1 MNNIK
6 LVSFDIFDTVLIR
19 RCGKPDNIFLLL
31 AMFLFPDDVAKQEAF
46 IIWRRSCKGFTI
58 NDFYSKANA
67 ISFAP
72 YNYQDLIDAEL
83 HIEEEQLIANNNIKN
98 IIADL
103 RSKGNVIKFISD
115 MYLPSHFLEFILR
128 REGCFVDGDEV
139 IVSCEWKARKDNG
152 SLYKLVRDTYKPR
165 KWIHYGDNKRSDVCM
180 PRRKGIKAV
189 HVNSGYTDIEQSW
202 VDSSFVHLDGWQL
215 SVFAGIARASRLM
228 VDGNSAF
235 RFAVDYI
242 IPVYLPFMQSVI
254 DNARSRGIKRIYF
267 LARNGFIL
275 NKIAEYI
282 PHEDIELRMVFLN
295 CYSLL
300 LPFLRITGT
309 DGYLTIAENHT
320 LIGRRIDDL
329 LTNIQLTVDDL
340 KKMGIEFDFSVIETH
355 EQEDR
360 VIEAFFSNSVLLDFM
375 RSKTDGKMAVLKDYF
390 AQEGLL
396 DGVPSAFVDVEWMGS
411 TRLMLNGMLNYF
423 GVNPI
428 EFYYLS
434 VHRDVLPSVYGE
446 YIPFFKVGNINSYTR
461 DLIEN
466 YFSASPWPAT
476 VDFRRD
482 DNETIV
488 PVFQNDRDY
497 FESEIVKSN
506 MLAVE
511 VMLPQLMQYYFR
523 SSLLFFWAK
532 NALDALLS
540 CKYKEDLSSLA
551 QVTDVKGN
559 KIIKKLSPAEMFKA
573 VIKCKK
579 TADIPLLSFCYTI
592 GFRLTKSFKW
602 IFSLFYN

>member
-1 MNNIK
+1 M
-6 LVSFDIFDTVLIR
+6 S
-19 RCGKPDNIFLLL
+19 
-31 AMFLFPDDVAKQEAF
+31 
-46 IIWRRSCKGFTI
+46 
-58 NDFYSKANA
+58 
-67 ISFAP
+67 
-72 YNYQDLIDAEL
+72 
-83 HIEEEQLIANNNIKN
+83 
-98 IIADL
+98 
-103 RSKGNVIKFISD
+103 
-115 MYLPSHFLEFILR
+115 
-128 REGCFVDGDEV
+128 
-139 IVSCEWKARKDNG
+139 
-152 SLYKLVRDTYKPR
+152 
-165 KWIHYGDNKRSDVCM
+165 
-180 PRRKGIKAV
+180 RRKGIKAV

-295 CYSLL
+295 RYSLL

-340 KKMGIEFDFSVIETH
+340 KKLGIEFDFSVIETH

-482 DNETIV
+482 DNGTIV

-559 KIIKKLSPAEMFKA
+559 KIIKKLSPSEMFKA